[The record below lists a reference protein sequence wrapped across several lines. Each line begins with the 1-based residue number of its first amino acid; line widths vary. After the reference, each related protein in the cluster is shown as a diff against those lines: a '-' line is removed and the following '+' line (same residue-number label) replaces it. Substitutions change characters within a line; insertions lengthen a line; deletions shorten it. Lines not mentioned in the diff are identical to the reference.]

1 MAITASVD
9 ELYAE
14 RIRSLP
20 LAQRLRL
27 LALIAQDVAG
37 EMPDVAHPQRS
48 ILELEGVGAEL
59 WQGIDAQEYVN
70 KLRGEW
76 DNRD

>member
-9 ELYAE
+9 EFYAD
-14 RIRSLP
+14 RVRSLP
-20 LAQRLRL
+20 LTQRLRL
-27 LALIAQDVAG
+27 LALIAQDIAG
-37 EMPDVAHPQRS
+37 EMPDSSPPQRS

-70 KLRGEW
+70 TLRDEW